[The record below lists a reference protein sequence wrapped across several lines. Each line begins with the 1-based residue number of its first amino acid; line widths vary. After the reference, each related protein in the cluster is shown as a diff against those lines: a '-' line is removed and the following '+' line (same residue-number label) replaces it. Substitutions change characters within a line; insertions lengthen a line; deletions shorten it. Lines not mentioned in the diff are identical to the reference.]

1 MSHFS
6 DLNLGE
12 NYKITKIIRNK
23 FSDEI
28 ENIEFMTLLVLLY
41 CRLLVFYY
49 YYFVIYIN
57 LFCLSS
63 GNIVVSI
70 CNKMTHCD
78 TI

>member
-49 YYFVIYIN
+49 YFVIYIN

-70 CNKMTHCD
+70 CNQMTHCD